1 MLAFVLKRKFL
12 KSRKFHEIKLK
23 TWSHPKW
30 LQLDDFW
37 GLRTSEAWGLLRLED
52 FWGLRTS
59 ETWWLW
65 RFFFLFFSQKILNW
79 IDSSSGLSLLY
90 TLILLEVTQ
99 YYFPALWL
107 VRIRLRNTF
116 SPIDQYCWGKP
127 FMIAQ
132 YWETNERTIPYVIG
146 KLFLIAQ

>member
-30 LQLDDFW
+30 LQL
-37 GLRTSEAWGLLRLED
+37 ED

-65 RFFFLFFSQKILNW
+65 RFFFFLFFSQKILNW

-132 YWETNERTIPYVIG
+132 YWETNERTIPFAIG
-146 KLFLIAQ
+146 NLFFIAQ

>member
-37 GLRTSEAWGLLRLED
+37 GLRTSEAWGLLRLDDFED
-52 FWGLRTS
+52 
-59 ETWWLW
+59 
-65 RFFFLFFSQKILNW
+65 FFFLFFSQKIWRW
-79 IDSSSGLSLLY
+79 IGSSSGLSLLY